1 MHPNIRDK
9 KSFEL
14 VFREYYPQLIL
25 YAKSIVKST
34 EASED
39 IVQEFFTSLWNK
51 RNHVNIHSK
60 IRSYFYQSIYN
71 SCMNYV
77 SRKQLFFEDLKEV
90 NNPEV
95 SQEEIIQKLERNK
108 IINAAVNKLPEQRR
122 RIFKLVFYEGLKYR
136 EAAAVLNISV
146 NTVKTQVGRALS
158 DLRKS
163 LGDILLY
170 FLLINMNEEK

>member
-1 MHPNIRDK
+1 
-9 KSFEL
+9 
-14 VFREYYPQLIL
+14 
-25 YAKSIVKST
+25 
-34 EASED
+34 
-39 IVQEFFTSLWNK
+39 
-51 RNHVNIHSK
+51 
-60 IRSYFYQSIYN
+60 
-71 SCMNYV
+71 MNYV